1 VVTESIEGG
10 LKHAKYPKL
19 FPWSISNTSQLLVS
33 VVRRVFPS
41 IATSSITSLSSILS
55 LVHSLMIITQIT
67 MSFCRQGPGRN
78 AAKEKTESFLS
89 KVIFEVSKIASFE
102 SKIEEPFGNRRTIL
116 YDLYHIP
123 KTRADCATYMDE
135 ARPIKQNSRLVKQK
149 RAGHLEGA
157 KWLSHSCRRSNQIDR
172 TNIYGMGK
180 TRKTNIF
187 ILQEKMRRSRLVK
200 QKRAEPRRRR
210 YFENETVKTHK
221 TKAGRPLHA

>member
-1 VVTESIEGG
+1 MVLQSIEGG

-19 FPWSISNTSQLLVS
+19 FPWSISNKSQLLVS

-41 IATSSITSLSSILS
+41 IATSSITSLSFVLS
-55 LVHSLMIITQIT
+55 LVYSLMVISQIT
-67 MSFCRQGPGRN
+67 MSYCRQGPGRN
-78 AAKEKTESFLS
+78 AAKEKTERFLS

-102 SKIEEPFGNRRTIL
+102 SKIEVPFGNRRTIL

-123 KTRADCATYMDE
+123 KTRARLRNIYGWGKTL
-135 ARPIKQNSRLVKQK
+135 KQNSRLVKQK

-157 KWLSHSCRRSNQIDR
+157 KWLSHSYRRSNQTDR

-180 TRKTNIF
+180 TRKTNIS

>member
-1 VVTESIEGG
+1 MVTQSIEGG

-102 SKIEEPFGNRRTIL
+102 SKIEEPFRNRRTIL

-123 KTRADCATYMDE
+123 KTRT
-135 ARPIKQNSRLVKQK
+135 RL
-149 RAGHLEGA
+149 R
-157 KWLSHSCRRSNQIDR
+157 
-172 TNIYGMGK
+172 NIYGWGK
-180 TRKTNIF
+180 TYKTE
-187 ILQEKMRRSRLVK
+187 L
-200 QKRAEPRRRR
+200 
-210 YFENETVKTHK
+210 KTRK
-221 TKAGRPLHA
+221 TKAGRASRRSKVVVAQLP